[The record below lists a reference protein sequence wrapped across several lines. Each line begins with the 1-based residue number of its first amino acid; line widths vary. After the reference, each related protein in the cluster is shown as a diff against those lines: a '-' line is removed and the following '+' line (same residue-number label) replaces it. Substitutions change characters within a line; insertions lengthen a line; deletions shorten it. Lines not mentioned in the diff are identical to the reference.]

1 MKDVWGETIT
11 NVEPQKVNKKK
22 IIIAIIIAII
32 VVTAIITI
40 GLYNTNK
47 QARTWIDKN
56 IFRKEIQQDK
66 AVTIEIAENQDSNIY
81 AFNKYIG
88 ILDKTNFTIYGNTG
102 NKENE
107 LEIQIS
113 NPIFNSANRFLAIAE
128 NKGQKLYLIT
138 DKEITWEAEVEGNI
152 SQILV
157 NKNGYVAVVIV
168 DTSYK
173 TVIKMYSPQGKEL
186 FNTYL
191 SSTRAVDVS
200 ISNDNK
206 YLAIAEIDTSGTI
219 IQSNIKVVS
228 IDKASTDPTNSLV
241 NTYKSEENKLITS
254 IKYQEKN
261 KLVCMYT
268 DSIHE
273 IANEKDETLIESKDK
288 KVIFQSILL
297 NGNACQIEEKSSG
310 LFTADSQVN
319 IINIDSKSIKQYTAD
334 SIAKELYTY
343 GNIMA
348 LNLGTEIEFINTD
361 GWLVKRYVANQEITN
376 IVVSD
381 NLAGIIYRDKIEIVK
396 YTMKKEVLKIIAN
409 YNNFKER
416 NGGRNGNNARYS
428 NSFICTNFNIFRI

>member
-22 IIIAIIIAII
+22 LIIATIIAII
-32 VVTAIITI
+32 VVAAIIAI

-47 QARTWIDKN
+47 QVRTWIDKN

-66 AVTIEIAENQDSNIY
+66 AATIEISENQNSNIY

-88 ILDKTNFTIYGNTG
+88 ILDKTKFTIYGNTG
-102 NKENE
+102 SKEKE

-113 NPIFNSANRFLAIAE
+113 NPIFNAANRFLAIAE

-138 DKEITWEAEVEGNI
+138 DKEITWEAEIEGNI

-219 IQSNIKVVS
+219 IQSNIKVIS
-228 IDKASTDPTNSLV
+228 IDKASSDPTNSLE

-254 IKYQEKN
+254 IKYQDKN

-273 IANEKDETLIESKDK
+273 IVNEKDETLIESKDK

-319 IINIDSKSIKQYTAD
+319 IINTDSKSIKQYTAD

-381 NLAGIIYRDKIEIVK
+381 NLAGIIYRDKIEIVN
-396 YTMKKEVLKIIAN
+396 L
-409 YNNFKER
+409 
-416 NGGRNGNNARYS
+416 
-428 NSFICTNFNIFRI
+428 

>member
-22 IIIAIIIAII
+22 LIIATIIAII
-32 VVTAIITI
+32 VVAAIIAI

-66 AVTIEIAENQDSNIY
+66 AATIEISENQNSNIY

-88 ILDKTNFTIYGNTG
+88 ILDKTKFTIYGNTG
-102 NKENE
+102 SKEKE

-113 NPIFNSANRFLAIAE
+113 NPIFNASNRFLAIAE

-138 DKEITWEAEVEGNI
+138 DKEITWEAEIEGNI

-173 TVIKMYSPQGKEL
+173 TVIKMYNPQGKEL

-219 IQSNIKVVS
+219 IQSNIKVIS
-228 IDKASTDPTNSLV
+228 IDKASSDPTNSLE

-254 IKYQEKN
+254 IKYQDKN

-273 IANEKDETLIESKDK
+273 IVNEKDETLIELKDK

-319 IINIDSKSIKQYTAD
+319 IINTDSKSIKQYTAD

-381 NLAGIIYRDKIEIVK
+381 NLAGIIYRDKIEIVN
-396 YTMKKEVLKIIAN
+396 L
-409 YNNFKER
+409 
-416 NGGRNGNNARYS
+416 
-428 NSFICTNFNIFRI
+428 

>member
-22 IIIAIIIAII
+22 LIIATTIAII
-32 VVTAIITI
+32 VVAAIIAI

-66 AVTIEIAENQDSNIY
+66 AATIEISENQNSNIY

-88 ILDKTNFTIYGNTG
+88 ILDKTKFTIYGNTG
-102 NKENE
+102 SKEKE

-113 NPIFNSANRFLAIAE
+113 NPIFNAANRFLAIAE

-138 DKEITWEAEVEGNI
+138 DKEITWEAEIEGNI

-173 TVIKMYSPQGKEL
+173 TVIKMYNPQGKEL

-219 IQSNIKVVS
+219 IQSNIKVIS
-228 IDKASTDPTNSLV
+228 IDKASSDPTNSLE

-254 IKYQEKN
+254 IKYQDKN

-273 IANEKDETLIESKDK
+273 IVNEKDETLIELKDK

-319 IINIDSKSIKQYTAD
+319 IINTDSKSIKQYTAD

-381 NLAGIIYRDKIEIVK
+381 NLAGIIYRDKIEIVN
-396 YTMKKEVLKIIAN
+396 L
-409 YNNFKER
+409 
-416 NGGRNGNNARYS
+416 
-428 NSFICTNFNIFRI
+428 

>member
-138 DKEITWEAEVEGNI
+138 DKEITWEAEIEGNI

-288 KVIFQSILL
+288 KVIFQSISL

-381 NLAGIIYRDKIEIVK
+381 NLAGIIYRDKIEIVN
-396 YTMKKEVLKIIAN
+396 L
-409 YNNFKER
+409 
-416 NGGRNGNNARYS
+416 
-428 NSFICTNFNIFRI
+428 

>member
-40 GLYNTNK
+40 VLYNTNK

-88 ILDKTNFTIYGNTG
+88 ILDKTKFTIYGNTG

-381 NLAGIIYRDKIEIVK
+381 NLAGIIYRDKIEIVN
-396 YTMKKEVLKIIAN
+396 L
-409 YNNFKER
+409 
-416 NGGRNGNNARYS
+416 
-428 NSFICTNFNIFRI
+428 

>member
-22 IIIAIIIAII
+22 LIIATIIAII
-32 VVTAIITI
+32 VVAAIIAI

-66 AVTIEIAENQDSNIY
+66 AATIEISENQNSNIY

-88 ILDKTNFTIYGNTG
+88 ILDKTKFTIYGNAG
-102 NKENE
+102 SKEKE

-113 NPIFNSANRFLAIAE
+113 NPIFNAANRFLAIAE

-138 DKEITWEAEVEGNI
+138 DKEITWEAEIEGNI

-173 TVIKMYSPQGKEL
+173 TVIKMYNLQGKEL

-219 IQSNIKVVS
+219 IQSNIKVIS
-228 IDKASTDPTNSLV
+228 IDKASSDPTNSLE

-254 IKYQEKN
+254 IKYQDKN

-273 IANEKDETLIESKDK
+273 IVNEKDETLIELKDK

-319 IINIDSKSIKQYTAD
+319 IINTDSKSIKQYTAD

-381 NLAGIIYRDKIEIVK
+381 NLAGIIYRDKIEIVN
-396 YTMKKEVLKIIAN
+396 L
-409 YNNFKER
+409 
-416 NGGRNGNNARYS
+416 
-428 NSFICTNFNIFRI
+428 

>member
-297 NGNACQIEEKSSG
+297 NGNECQIEEKSSG
-310 LFTADSQVN
+310 LITADSQVN

-381 NLAGIIYRDKIEIVK
+381 NLAGIIYRDKIEIVN
-396 YTMKKEVLKIIAN
+396 L
-409 YNNFKER
+409 
-416 NGGRNGNNARYS
+416 
-428 NSFICTNFNIFRI
+428 